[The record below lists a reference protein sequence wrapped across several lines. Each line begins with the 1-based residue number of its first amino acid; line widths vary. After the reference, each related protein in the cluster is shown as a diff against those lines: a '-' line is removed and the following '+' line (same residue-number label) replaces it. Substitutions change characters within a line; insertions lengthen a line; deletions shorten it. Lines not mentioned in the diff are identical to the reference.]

1 MKFEDKYI
9 DELVDLRNEAR
20 EQKNWKLSDEIR
32 DYLDTK
38 HTFIFDTN
46 EGQVVYH
53 GQEKTRQKL
62 INQLK
67 KEARAEK
74 IFDAW
79 LFSMRES
86 IISNLTKS

>member
-53 GQEKTRQKL
+53 GQEKTRQDKRKQQRLGELQKIAPRLWKIQRNITKNIQKL
-62 INQLK
+62 
-67 KEARAEK
+67 A
-74 IFDAW
+74 
-79 LFSMRES
+79 
-86 IISNLTKS
+86 